1 MDCAIYR
8 KKSQRSVFI
17 IVLNNVQLM
26 MKNALE
32 LTRRN
37 LFTKWLKNLLQ
48 LNQTVSY
55 SEALPL
61 HENETFSFHFSNF
74 FLFDNEIINSETSFF
89 TQHSFIY
96 LIRLHLLFFSIR

>member
-74 FLFDNEIINSETSFF
+74 S
-89 TQHSFIY
+89 Y
-96 LIRLHLLFFSIR
+96 LITKSSIQKPHFLLSILLYI